1 MILVPDLELGRRF
14 VAARPPPGRVL
25 LCAVTGSHH
34 YGFPSPDSD
43 LDLKGIHLAPTESL
57 LGLSPPPE
65 THDRLEVFE
74 GTECDLTTHEAQ
86 KALLLLLRGNGNML
100 ERIFSPFQLAPSG
113 GLGAERGSSAQSPQ
127 ASTELNVLRSLAKGA
142 LSRRFF
148 GHYRGFLR
156 GICNEHEKTGERRAK
171 SLLYA
176 YRVALTG
183 AHLLNTGEVVGNLID
198 LAGQYGFPDAL
209 ALAERKRA
217 GVEKEALT
225 VEEDELHRASWPRLL
240 ELLEEARAASPLPE
254 EPPNQGEL
262 DAWLTDLRKRELR
275 ERD

>member
-1 MILVPDLELGRRF
+1 
-14 VAARPPPGRVL
+14 
-25 LCAVTGSHH
+25 VTGSHH

-100 ERIFSPFQLAPSG
+100 ERIFSPFQLDPS
-113 GLGAERGSSAQSPQ
+113 E
-127 ASTELNVLRSLAKGA
+127 ELNGLRSLAKGA

-183 AHLLNTGEVVGNLID
+183 THLLNTGEVVGNLID
-198 LAGQYGFPDAL
+198 LAGQYGFPEAL

-217 GVEKEALT
+217 GAEKEALT
-225 VEEDELHRASWPRLL
+225 AEEDERHRASWPRLL
-240 ELLEEARAASPLPE
+240 ELLEGARASSPLPE
-254 EPPNQGEL
+254 DAPNQGEL
-262 DAWLTDLRKRELR
+262 NAWLTDLRKRELL
-275 ERD
+275 ERG